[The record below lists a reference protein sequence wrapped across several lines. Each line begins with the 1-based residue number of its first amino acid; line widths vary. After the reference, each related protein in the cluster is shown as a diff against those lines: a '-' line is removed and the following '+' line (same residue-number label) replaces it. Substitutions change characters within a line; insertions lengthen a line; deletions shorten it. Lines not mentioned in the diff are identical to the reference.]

1 MNFNEFYN
9 QFEYIYGEDI
19 ESEDADA
26 AYKMAKKH
34 DIAVLSDKEIYCI
47 VKDGD
52 EVVGALWTVFM
63 SGEYSFDVVVRDDY
77 QGQGIGK
84 KLVDIAIQEYN
95 ESKEAFGD
103 DAIMRVDVVNQDKM
117 KPLLLKMGFKV
128 EQESQNHTIM
138 SRI

>member
-26 AYKMAKKH
+26 AYTMAKKH
-34 DIAVLSDKEIYCI
+34 DISVLSDKEIFVI

-52 EVVGALWTVFM
+52 EVVGGLWTVFM

-84 KLVDIAIQEYN
+84 QLVDIAIQEYN

-103 DAIMRVDVVNQDKM
+103 DTIMRVDVVNQDKM
-117 KPLLLKMGFKV
+117 KPLLLKKGF
-128 EQESQNHTIM
+128 EIESESSNHTLM
-138 SRI
+138 VRK

>member
-19 ESEDADA
+19 ESEDADV
-26 AYKMAKKH
+26 AYNMAKKH
-34 DIAVLSDKEIYCI
+34 DIAVLSDKEIFVI

-84 KLVDIAIQEYN
+84 ELVDIAIREYDN
-95 ESKEAFGD
+95 SKDAFVD
-103 DAIMRVDVVNQDKM
+103 PLIRADVVNQDVM
-117 KPLLLKMGFKV
+117 VPLLLKKGF
-128 EQESQNHTIM
+128 EIESKSPGHTLM
-138 SRI
+138 VRK

>member
-34 DIAVLSDKEIYCI
+34 NISVLSDKEIFVI

-52 EVVGALWTVFM
+52 EVVGGLWTVFM
-63 SGEYSFDVVVRDDY
+63 SGEYSFDVVVREDY

-103 DAIMRVDVVNQDKM
+103 DTIMRVDVVNRDKM
-117 KPLLLKMGFKV
+117 KPLLLKKGFKV
-128 EQESQNHTIM
+128 EQESHGHTIM
-138 SRI
+138 SRK